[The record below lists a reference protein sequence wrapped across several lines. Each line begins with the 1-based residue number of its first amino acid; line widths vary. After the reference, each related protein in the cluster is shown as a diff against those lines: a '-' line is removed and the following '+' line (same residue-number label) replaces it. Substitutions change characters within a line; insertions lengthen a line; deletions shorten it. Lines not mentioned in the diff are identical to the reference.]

1 MEVSSFFCLFII
13 LNIKS
18 IMFLKKTKL
27 KLKSYKFYFNN
38 FLVPHCVKTKHKY
51 SSRKMQLHEIYVQ
64 FGRFNITTNSSETGS
79 IKTNVSSIYIHPEW
93 NIYAESFDADIA
105 VLKLESV
112 IKYSDLIIPICLPSQ
127 VDNKVEQVDDLMGVG
142 CGRSEDDSSHG

>member
-1 MEVSSFFCLFII
+1 
-13 LNIKS
+13 
-18 IMFLKKTKL
+18 MFHKKTML

-38 FLVPHCVKTKHKY
+38 FLVSDCVKTKLKY
-51 SSRKMQLHEIYVQ
+51 SSTKVQLREIYVQ
-64 FGRFNITTNSSETGS
+64 FGRFNLTTNSSETGS

-127 VDNKVEQVDDLMGVG
+127 VDIKVEQVDDLMGVG
-142 CGRSEDDSSHG
+142 CGRSEDDSSHGWYYMQSLQIKHIELI